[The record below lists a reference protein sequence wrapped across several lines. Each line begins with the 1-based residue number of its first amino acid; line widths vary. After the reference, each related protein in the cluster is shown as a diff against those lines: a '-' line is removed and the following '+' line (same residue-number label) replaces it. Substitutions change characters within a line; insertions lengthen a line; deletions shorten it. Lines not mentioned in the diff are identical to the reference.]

1 MRYMKKLIAEPK
13 RSSRKILDHDL
24 ISGRLNLR
32 EHVDKNLKDL
42 KLGRKEYEKKYLARY
57 NKSKSKMKK
66 SKSSVES
73 DGDLGRLSFR
83 KHTVTKRKELQSER
97 NIYEKEYLARYLKQQ
112 KTKLKIAALE
122 QKLRLSQIELEEPK
136 PNIKKERK
144 DYEKEYLARYRKNQ
158 KAKSKKKILAIR

>member
-1 MRYMKKLIAEPK
+1 
-13 RSSRKILDHDL
+13 L
-24 ISGRLNLR
+24 ISGRLNLL
-32 EHVDKNLKDL
+32 EHVDKKQKEL
-42 KLGRKEYEKKYLARY
+42 KLGRKEYEKKYLTRY
-57 NKSKSKMKK
+57 NKSKLKMKK

-122 QKLRLSQIELEEPK
+122 QKLRLSQIELEKPK
-136 PNIKKERK
+136 INIKKERK
-144 DYEKEYLARYRKNQ
+144 DYEKEYLARYKKNQ